1 MRLEDV
7 VAVVSGGASGL
18 GRATVERLVADRAR
32 VVIFDLPTSAGAAL
46 AAELGSH
53 ARFVAG
59 DVRDERDVVA
69 ACDRAVETY
78 GALRVAVSCAGI
90 APPGRLLGRDGPLAF
105 DAFETVVAINLLGT
119 FNLARVAAQRIAAAA
134 PLGEERGVLVHTAS
148 IAAFDG
154 QIGQVAYAASKAG
167 VAGLTLPLAR
177 ELAARLIRC
186 VAIAPGTFDTPMLA
200 ALPEHARR
208 SLADQIPHPRR
219 LGRPEEYADLVAHVI
234 ENPLLNGEV
243 IRLDGALRM
252 QPR

>member
-1 MRLEDV
+1 MRLDAV

-18 GRATVERLVADRAR
+18 GRATVERLVADGAR
-32 VVIFDLPTSAGAAL
+32 VIILDLPTSSGAAL
-46 AAELGSH
+46 AAQLGPQV
-53 ARFVAG
+53 RFAAG
-59 DVRDERDVVA
+59 DVRDEHDVAA
-69 ACDRAVETY
+69 ACDLAMETY
-78 GALRVAVSCAGI
+78 GALRVAVSCAGV
-90 APPGRLLGRDGPLAF
+90 APPGRLLGRNGPLAL
-105 DAFETVVAINLLGT
+105 DAFQSVVAINLLGT
-119 FNLARVAAQRIAAAA
+119 FNLARAAADRIAAAP

-177 ELAARLIRC
+177 ELAALLIRC
-186 VAIAPGTFDTPMLA
+186 VSIAPGVFDTALLA

-208 SLADQIPHPRR
+208 SLAEHIPHPRR
-219 LGRPEEYADLVAHVI
+219 LGRPEEYAALVAHVI

-252 QPR
+252 APR